1 MIGSCPLSVVH
12 HTLHLNIINFSV
24 STCMAIL
31 IWFIED
37 LWGKEKLKIVKVRG
51 SGARTGV
58 KGSHSE
64 TIVFL

>member
-1 MIGSCPLSVVH
+1 
-12 HTLHLNIINFSV
+12 
-24 STCMAIL
+24 MAIL

-51 SGARTGV
+51 SGARTGL